1 MNQVNYSQMV
11 MALAKPSEKILELHN
26 MFPEMAHL
34 QHMALGVSGEVG
46 ELVDA
51 IKKHTV
57 YGKIIDRENVIEE
70 LGDIEFYL
78 EGIRGSLGISREE
91 TIMHNQSKL
100 SVRYASGGY
109 SDKQAQ
115 ERADKN

>member
-1 MNQVNYSQMV
+1 MNQLNYSQMV
-11 MALAKPSEKILELHN
+11 MELAKPAENILELHN

-78 EGIRGSLGISREE
+78 EGIRGPLGISREE
-91 TIMHNQSKL
+91 TIMHNQQKL
-100 SVRYASGGY
+100 SIRYASGGY